1 MYDLARVKEEFN
13 EVCDAAG
20 CPCTVPIEINSRLS
34 TTLGRVDSLNTGGYV
49 TPLKVMFSKS
59 LITTATDED
68 IRQIVLHEA
77 AHYIAIMRT
86 HEHHGHDS
94 YFKDIC
100 AEIGCT
106 NDGATYM
113 TEAIKADDK
122 LMRYSIYCPNCG
134 YIKGQGRFTSLLR
147 NLSQFECSKCG
158 SDELSYIKNW

>member
-1 MYDLARVKEEFN
+1 MYDLVRVKKEFN
-13 EVCDAAG
+13 EVCDLAG
-20 CPCTVPIEINSRLS
+20 CPCTVPVEINSRLS
-34 TTLGRVDSLNTGGYV
+34 TTLGRVDSLNAGGYV

-59 LITTATDED
+59 LINTATDED
-68 IRQIVLHEA
+68 IRQIILHEA
-77 AHYIAIMRT
+77 AHYIAIIRS
-86 HEHHGHDS
+86 HEHHGHDA

-134 YIKGQGRFTSLLR
+134 YLAGQGRFTSLLR
-147 NLSQFECSKCG
+147 NLEHCTCKRCG
-158 SDELSYIKNW
+158 GDNLSYTKNW